1 MSGVEH
7 IGAIENIEGRVAEV
21 LIEQQTACASCH
33 AKGFCNPAEKGRDIV
48 VRGYIPDGV
57 KVEVG
62 ERVKLVI
69 SQKRGLRAVALVYV
83 IPVVISVL
91 TLAVLI
97 SYGVAEN
104 IAALISLLIVAINFI
119 ILFTFERKKGNK
131 TEILIEKIL

>member
-1 MSGVEH
+1 MSSVEH
-7 IGAIENIEGRVAEV
+7 IGTVEKIEGRTAQV

-33 AKGFCNPAEKGRDIV
+33 AKGFCNPAEKGRDILV
-48 VRGYIPDGV
+48 KGAIPQGMV
-57 KVEVG
+57 VEVG

-69 SQKRGLRAVALVYV
+69 SQKRGLRAVALVYI

-104 IAALISLLIVAINFI
+104 ISALISLLVVAVNFI
-119 ILFTFERKKGNK
+119 ILFTFERKKGDK